1 MPTYKFK
8 DNNTGEEFEK
18 WMLMAEREPYLADNP
33 HLTQMPTLLN
43 AVSEVGNWQ
52 NKCDGDWKSFINRV
66 SKIPNSNVEGI

>member
-18 WMLMAEREPYLADNP
+18 WMYMAERLPYLEANP
-33 HLTQMPTLLN
+33 HVTQMPTLLH

-52 NKCDGDWKSFINRV
+52 NKTDNDWKTIINRAANTPG
-66 SKIPNSNVEGI
+66 STVERL

>member
-18 WMLMAEREPYLADNP
+18 WMMMAERNLILANP
-33 HLTQMPTLLN
+33 HITQMPTILH

-52 NKCDGDWKSFINRV
+52 NKTDSDWKHIINRAADT
-66 SKIPNSNVEGI
+66 PGSNIHRL